1 MKRDSLFDA
10 VMVFKKK
17 NRKANHFPG
26 DGLFSGPNKA
36 EAYKEYR
43 RVWNCVDRQI
53 KRGESPKLP
62 AGSTPAFNVSAST
75 PKKQSTEEA
84 STPPLLSK
92 LRSSVKRQGRPP
104 LTGQALSEDE
114 HNQRK
119 RKNYADEVRRDKTSR
134 ARSLAAQKRWR
145 SQQ

>member
-1 MKRDSLFDA
+1 
-10 VMVFKKK
+10 MVFKKK

-53 KRGESPKLP
+53 KRGESPQLS

-75 PKKQSTEEA
+75 PKMQSTEEA
-84 STPPLLSK
+84 STPPLLST
-92 LRSSVKRQGRPP
+92 LRSSV
-104 LTGQALSEDE
+104 
-114 HNQRK
+114 
-119 RKNYADEVRRDKTSR
+119 
-134 ARSLAAQKRWR
+134 
-145 SQQ
+145 